1 MFDEFE
7 FEAWRDLTFL
17 VVDWLVIRPS
27 STKIPPFMAGSEF
40 ASGGGISVSWVHFSD
55 DKATHEEV
63 FLKCFFFFAVFLTFW
78 AFFYWSWVV
87 LLFFGPNE
95 YIHGAMDFNL
105 QQRTVRWTSFLLK
118 PCLFAYLNDTGAGYE
133 KNWGIDILWRWQ
145 KQLWRQRIFFCA
157 IWHGNCREAK
167 ERIGFWILLSFNILP
182 MRNNQSWQSLTV
194 VWHHAT
200 SWNWRRE
207 NSHQKLDKFSWLQH
221 TTCEKSHPILP
232 GYW

>member
-27 STKIPPFMAGSEF
+27 STKIPPLYGRIRVRLGRRDIRFLGPFQWRQSDSWGSF
-40 ASGGGISVSWVHFSD
+40 P
-55 DKATHEEV
+55 KM
-63 FLKCFFFFAVFLTFW
+63 FFFFAVFLTFW

>member
-27 STKIPPFMAGSEF
+27 STKIPPLYGRIRVRLGRRDIRFLGPFQWRQSDSWGSF
-40 ASGGGISVSWVHFSD
+40 PKMFFFFCGFSD
-55 DKATHEEV
+55 ILSIFLLKLSRVAFFRTQRIHSWCDGFQLAATNGAMDIFSFEAVSFCLSERHGSRVWKKLGHWHPVKMTEATVKATH
-63 FLKCFFFFAVFLTFW
+63 
-78 AFFYWSWVV
+78 
-87 LLFFGPNE
+87 
-95 YIHGAMDFNL
+95 
-105 QQRTVRWTSFLLK
+105 
-118 PCLFAYLNDTGAGYE
+118 
-133 KNWGIDILWRWQ
+133 
-145 KQLWRQRIFFCA
+145 FFCA